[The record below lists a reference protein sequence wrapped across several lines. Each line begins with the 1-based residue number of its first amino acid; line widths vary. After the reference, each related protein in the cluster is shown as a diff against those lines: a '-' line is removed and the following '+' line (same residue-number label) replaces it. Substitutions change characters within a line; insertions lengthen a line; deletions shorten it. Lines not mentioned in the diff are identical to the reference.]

1 MKAIRNLAHVATI
14 GTVLAAVMGSYVR
27 GMGAGL
33 ACPDW
38 PLCHGQLIPPLQGPV
53 LLEWIHRLIV
63 LILTLVVVAIVVLAW
78 RYRVRERFLALLALV
93 LLLAQAVLGG
103 VTVMVRLHPLVVALH
118 QGMALVFFAALVTLT
133 VREVHPSKEERSSA

>member
-1 MKAIRNLAHVATI
+1 MKTIRNLAHVATI

-38 PLCHGQLIPPLQGPV
+38 PLCHGQLIPPLQGPI

-78 RYRVRERFLALLALV
+78 RHRLRERFLALLALV
-93 LLLAQAVLGG
+93 LLLAQVVLGG

-118 QGMALVFFAALVTLT
+118 QGMALIFFATIVTLT
-133 VREVHPSKEERSSA
+133 VREVHPREEPPSV